1 MTGSCSFKNHFH
13 SNPPSPPPNFPN
25 SPMSNQSQEPPFKP
39 SASNSAFRTKLLKL
53 AYRDKRQDLFRPHQ
67 FLSKQSLHRR
77 KESNQS
83 SRRPDKK
90 SPPPSFLPPQHTF
103 EIHVPLHD
111 NALRHIVN
119 RLPLICIRNQH
130 LPSAISLTKNLFPRN
145 PRNTSHDIF
154 ILLRIIRSSSCPR
167 SSSSSS
173 SSKGIRPHI
182 T

>member
-1 MTGSCSFKNHFH
+1 MHPGEISLERHRQEEVTGSCSKTIFI
-13 SNPPSPPPNFPN
+13 PTPQLPN

-53 AYRDKRQDLFRPHQ
+53 AYRDKRQDLFKPHQ

-77 KESNQS
+77 NHQEDQTKA
-83 SRRPDKK
+83 
-90 SPPPSFLPPQHTF
+90 SPLQHTF

-111 NALRHIVN
+111 NALRHIIN

-130 LPSAISLTKNLFPRN
+130 LPRDIPLGDNLFPRN

-167 SSSSSS
+167 SRSSSS
-173 SSKGIRPHI
+173 SSKGIRPRI